1 MGMYFYYSK
10 SEHDWRLD
18 ISSTNPLSFLEIV
31 GSRKMKGTLLNKRF
45 GPFKH

>member
-18 ISSTNPLSFLEIV
+18 IFSTSPLSFLEIV

-45 GPFKH
+45 GSPKY